1 MSFIN
6 VAQML
11 DAKRLSKVAKATVQ
25 QQGRLGFSAD
35 AQRLMELENGKS
47 IIFFEATDGDLGAVV
62 TLQAD
67 ERGFALRKSG
77 PYYYLRMKNYF
88 DERQIDYRKKRVI
101 YDIAELNE
109 TFEEMKVFK
118 FSRRILERGSTEDR
132 EEEGED

>member
-6 VAQML
+6 AAQML

-47 IIFFEATDGDLGAVV
+47 IIFFEAADGDLGAVV
-62 TLQAD
+62 TLQTD
-67 ERGFALRKSG
+67 ERGFALRKSE

-88 DERQIDYRKKRVI
+88 DEHQIDYCKKRVI
-101 YDIAELNE
+101 YDITELNE

-118 FSRRILERGSTEDR
+118 FSRRILERGSAEDR